1 MWRATKAL
9 ACQTRPISGNFVPA
23 QQSASPHVGV
33 GQVKLMGVLDIYY
46 YFIKITFFFALVRAQ
61 LKSDLIKDHFIFLGV
76 LYTAAV
82 WFLSYMFMVSSR
94 GPDSVPGRDWA
105 WEIQLSTALNQTR
118 WVTWLA
124 ETLLLSTLY
133 FKLMAKFDEGVI
145 FWTLL
150 LLGILVALF

>member
-1 MWRATKAL
+1 MTIA
-9 ACQTRPISGNFVPA
+9 V
-23 QQSASPHVGV
+23 
-33 GQVKLMGVLDIYY
+33 YY

-61 LKSDLIKDHFIFLGV
+61 IKSDLLKDHFLFLGV

-82 WFLSYMFMVSSR
+82 AFLSYAFLVSWQ
-94 GPDSVPGRDWA
+94 GQDIVPGRG
-105 WEIQLSTALNQTR
+105 WELQLSRAFGQTQ
-118 WVTWLA
+118 WVVWLV